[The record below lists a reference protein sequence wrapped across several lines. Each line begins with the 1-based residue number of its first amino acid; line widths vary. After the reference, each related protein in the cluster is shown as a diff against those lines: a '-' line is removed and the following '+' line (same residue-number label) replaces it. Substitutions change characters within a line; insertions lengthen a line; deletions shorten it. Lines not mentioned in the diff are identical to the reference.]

1 MILGKERGGIFRR
14 FLPKQRE
21 GLAPGHTE
29 GTGRQRFLAWPVS
42 CLHLS
47 AS

>member
-1 MILGKERGGIFRR
+1 MILGKERGGIFQR

-21 GLAPGHTE
+21 GPAPGHTE
-29 GTGRQRFLAWPVS
+29 GTGRQRFLAWPVP
-42 CLHLS
+42 CFPLS